1 MKNQK
6 QDKDFTQSYEYVAG
20 FYYFALSSREGEF
33 WNTIVLPFIIDALGM
48 YN

>member
-1 MKNQK
+1 MENQK

-33 WNTIVLPFIIDALGM
+33 WNTKAFIIEALGM